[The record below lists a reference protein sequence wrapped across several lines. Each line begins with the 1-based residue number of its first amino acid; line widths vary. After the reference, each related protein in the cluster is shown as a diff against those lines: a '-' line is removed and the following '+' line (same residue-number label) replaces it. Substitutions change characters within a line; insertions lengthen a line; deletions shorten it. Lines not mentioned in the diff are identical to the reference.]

1 MSWNLLKISKKQNR
15 ETLKKKLTR
24 IGDNIGIALF
34 DSAIPF
40 VPMGSLLQTLDDSIV
55 CISDY
60 LFYRKLE
67 KFLFPLDSNEV
78 TDVEIENFFKSL
90 GKDNKKI
97 TEYLIGLLNNAESGD
112 KTLIMGF
119 IYKAA
124 VKKQISH
131 LEMLRLCS
139 FIDRCFITDL
149 RKLPL
154 FRTPTEGNSIE
165 AMNFINLGLI
175 NTYVGG
181 IWKNDD
187 TVTLNQ
193 TGLKLL
199 QILNSEHWFGES

>member
-1 MSWNLLKISKKQNR
+1 M
-15 ETLKKKLTR
+15 
-24 IGDNIGIALF
+24 DN
-34 DSAIPF
+34 SN
-40 VPMGSLLQTLDDSIV
+40 VNDD
-55 CISDY
+55 
-60 LFYRKLE
+60 
-67 KFLFPLDSNEV
+67 
-78 TDVEIENFFKSL
+78 EIEDFFESL
-90 GKDNKKI
+90 GKDNEKI

-139 FIDRCFITDL
+139 IIDRCFIPDL

-154 FRTPTEGNSIE
+154 FKTPTEGNSIE

-175 NTYVGG
+175 DTYVGG

-187 TVTLNQ
+187 TVTLNH

-199 QILNSEHWFGES
+199 QILNSEHWFGE